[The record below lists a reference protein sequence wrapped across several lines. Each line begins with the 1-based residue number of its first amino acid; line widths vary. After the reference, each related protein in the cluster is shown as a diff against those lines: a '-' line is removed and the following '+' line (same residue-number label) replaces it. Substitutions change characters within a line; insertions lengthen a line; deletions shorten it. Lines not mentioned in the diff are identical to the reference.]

1 MNDSHHNKPN
11 SSASVYAEAILRWVG
26 HYADKA
32 SALHEQD
39 QVIAVRI
46 STRQLSLLERLL
58 DLHAVQA
65 LSGQEP
71 PTWNEGSLLELR
83 TLWDQLTDDTGL
95 LRPCRS
101 FWISIQQKLNIPAA
115 VNKPKISSPSS
126 AKPAKQSSP
135 KKSSKARPNPKPP
148 AALFIS
154 TLGGPS
160 KKHNPDRK
168 EEAAFMA
175 MIGSKKYN
183 IKY

>member
-1 MNDSHHNKPN
+1 MNDSHHR
-11 SSASVYAEAILRWVG
+11 SHYTASVYAGAILRWVG
-26 HYADKA
+26 LYANKA

-46 STRQLSLLERLL
+46 STRQLGLLERLL
-58 DLHAVQA
+58 DLHADHD
-65 LSGQEP
+65 LSKQENP
-71 PTWNEGSLLELR
+71 AWNQEQLLELT
-83 TLWDQLTDDTGL
+83 TLWSQLTNDTGL
-95 LRPCRS
+95 LKPCRAS
-101 FWISIQQKLNIPAA
+101 WISIQQKLNIPAA
-115 VNKPKISSPSS
+115 GAKPKLSSPSS
-126 AKPAKQSSP
+126 AKPAKQSNT
-135 KKSSKARPNPKPP
+135 KKRSKARPNPKPP

-175 MIGSKKYN
+175 MIGSKKYS